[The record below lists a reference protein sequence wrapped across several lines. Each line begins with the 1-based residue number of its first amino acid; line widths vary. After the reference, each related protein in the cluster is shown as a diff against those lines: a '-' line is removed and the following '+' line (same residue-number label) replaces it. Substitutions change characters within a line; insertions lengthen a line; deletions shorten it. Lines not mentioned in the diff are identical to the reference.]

1 MKVLGICGHSG
12 SGKTTLI
19 EKLLPLLLHKSLA

>member
-1 MKVLGICGHSG
+1 MSMRLLGIVGWSG

-19 EKLLPLLLHKSLA
+19 EKLLPLLAG